1 MSIPTIV
8 VVIITCLFVFVTGYL
23 CGRFASKK
31 VEGTLYITDTPE
43 MTSYHLNVDSF
54 DKLLLS
60 DYVIFRVERHNKG
73 V

>member
-8 VVIITCLFVFVTGYL
+8 MIVITCLLTFVAGYFS
-23 CGRFASKK
+23 GRLGTKK

>member
-1 MSIPTIV
+1 MDIPTIAIIV
-8 VVIITCLFVFVTGYL
+8 ITCVFTFVNGYL
-23 CGRFASKK
+23 FGRFSSKK